1 MKELIVTIVGVSTVF
16 LIFGI
21 LYVIFVLMA
30 VISKNAQKKAIK
42 LPKVSV
48 EEPTHIPEI
57 KKQEPQQFS
66 TETTEEEEVAAIF
79 GAIYSMLGE
88 NVKVLSV
95 KPAQKGLTIERRV
108 KGERGWE
115 EWRTS
120 TWRGGNRW

>member
-1 MKELIVTIVGVSTVF
+1 MKELIVTLVGIFTVF

-21 LYVIFVLMA
+21 LYVIFILMA

-42 LPKVSV
+42 LPKISV
-48 EEPTHIPEI
+48 EEPNHIPEI

-66 TETTEEEEVAAIF
+66 AESNENEEVAAVF
-79 GAIYSMLGE
+79 GAIYSMLGD

-95 KPAQKGLTIERRV
+95 KTVQKGLTVEKRI
-108 KGERGWE
+108 KGERSWE

-120 TWRGGNRW
+120 NWRGGNRW